1 VTHVLTFP
9 LAAWSGDYGVID
21 MALLSVI
28 RRWHFREGMPIRE
41 IERRTG
47 LSRNTIRKY
56 LRAGTVEPKFKV
68 SERPSKLDPFAEKL
82 SGWLR
87 IEAGKSRKYKRTAK
101 QMHVDLVVLGYDG
114 SYGRVAAFV
123 RAWKA
128 ERQREQQT
136 SGRGTFVPLI
146 FAPGEAF
153 QFDWSE
159 DWAVLAGE
167 RTKLQVAH
175 TKLSHSRAFIVRAYL
190 LQTHEMLFDAHHHAF
205 RVLGGVPRRGIYDN
219 MRTAVDRV
227 GTGKVRQV
235 NARFAAM
242 ASHYLFEPEFCNPA
256 SGWEKG
262 QVEKNVQDARRRL
275 WQPLPSFPDLDTLN
289 AWLEKRCLEQW
300 GQITHGNMPGTI
312 AGVWAQEVASLM
324 SLGRPFDGFV
334 EHTKRV
340 SPTCLVHFE
349 RNRYSVPASFANRPV
364 SLRTYPDRI
373 VIAAEGQI
381 LCEHV
386 RIIERSHHLPGRTV
400 YDWRHYLAVIQR
412 KPGALRN
419 GAPFAEMPDA
429 FRRLQG
435 HLLKRPG
442 GDREMV
448 EILALVLQHDE
459 QAVLCAVELA
469 LDADVPTKTHI
480 LNLLH
485 RLIDG
490 KTTKVAIIDAPQ
502 ALSLHREPKANV
514 ERYDTLRGKELRH
527 AS

>member
-1 VTHVLTFP
+1 
-9 LAAWSGDYGVID
+9 VID

-28 RRWHFREGMPIRE
+28 RRWHFREEVPIRE

-56 LRAGTVEPKFKV
+56 LRAGSVEPKFKV
-68 SERPSKLDPFAEKL
+68 PERPSKLDAFAEKL
-82 SGWLR
+82 SAWLQT
-87 IEAGKSRKYKRTAK
+87 EAGKSRKQRRSVK
-101 QMHVDLVVLGYDG
+101 QMHADLMSLGYGG
-114 SYGRVAAFV
+114 SYGRVAAFARV
-123 RAWKA
+123 WKA
-128 ERQREQQT
+128 ERQREAQS
-136 SGRGTFVPLI
+136 SGRGTFVPLV

-159 DWAVLAGE
+159 DWAMLGGE
-167 RTKLQVAH
+167 RIKLQVAH
-175 TKLSHSRAFIVRAYL
+175 TKLSHSRAFIVRAYP
-190 LQTHEMLFDAHHHAF
+190 LQTHEMLFDALTQAF
-205 RVLGGVPRRGIYDN
+205 RVLGGVPRRGIFDN
-219 MRTAVDRV
+219 MRTAVDRI
-227 GTGKVRQV
+227 GAGKARQV

-262 QVEKNVQDARRRL
+262 QIEKSVQDARRRL
-275 WQPLPSFPDLDTLN
+275 WQPLPSFPDLDALN
-289 AWLEKRCLEQW
+289 AWLEERCVAHWQ
-300 GQITHGNMPGTI
+300 QIQHGILPGTI
-312 AGVWAQEVASLM
+312 ADVQANEIASLM
-324 SLGRPFDGFV
+324 PLGRPFDGFV
-334 EHTKRV
+334 EHSKRV

-364 SLRTYPDRI
+364 SLRIYPQRV

-381 LCEHV
+381 LCEHA

-400 YDWRHYLAVIQR
+400 YDWRHYLSVIQR

-419 GAPFAEMPDA
+419 GAPFAELPEA

-435 HLLKRPG
+435 HLLKHPG
-442 GDREMV
+442 GDREMA

-469 LDADVPTKTHI
+469 LQAGIPAKTHI

-485 RLIDG
+485 RLTDG
-490 KTTKVAIIDAPQ
+490 KTGKIAPIDAPQ
-502 ALSLHREPKANV
+502 ALSLLREPKANV
-514 ERYDTLRGKELRH
+514 ARYDALRRKEAGR

>member
-1 VTHVLTFP
+1 
-9 LAAWSGDYGVID
+9 

-56 LRAGTVEPKFKV
+56 LRSGAVEPRFKV
-68 SERPSKLDPFAEKL
+68 ADRPSKLDPFAEKL
-82 SGWLR
+82 AGWLR
-87 IEAGKSRKYKRTAK
+87 IEVGKSRKQRRTAK
-101 QMHVDLVVLGYDG
+101 RMHADLVALGYDG

-123 RAWKA
+123 RAWKS
-128 ERQREQQT
+128 ERQRDAQT
-136 SGRGTFVPLI
+136 IGRGTFVPLV
-146 FAPGEAF
+146 FQPGEAF

-159 DWAVLAGE
+159 DWALLGGKQV
-167 RTKLQVAH
+167 KLQVAH
-175 TKLSHSRAFIVRAYL
+175 TKLSHSRAFTVRAYL
-190 LQTHEMLFDAHHHAF
+190 LQTHEMLFDALTQAF
-205 RVLGGVPRRGIYDN
+205 RVLGGVPQRGIFDN
-219 MRTAVDRV
+219 MRTAVDRI
-227 GTGKVRQV
+227 GSGKARQV

-275 WQPLPSFPDLDTLN
+275 WQPMPSFPDLDALN
-289 AWLEKRCLEQW
+289 AWLEVRCIAQW
-300 GQITHGNMPGTI
+300 GQIVHGVLPCTVADVH
-312 AGVWAQEVASLM
+312 AGEVASLM
-324 SLGRPFDGFV
+324 PPGRPFDGFV

-340 SPTCLVHFE
+340 SPTCLVTLE

-364 SLRTYPDRI
+364 SLRVYPERI
-373 VIAAEGQI
+373 VIAAEGRI
-381 LCEHV
+381 LCEHG
-386 RIIERSHHLPGRTV
+386 RIIARSHHLPGRIV

-419 GAPFAEMPDA
+419 GAPFTEMPDA
-429 FRRLQG
+429 FRQLQG
-435 HLLKRPG
+435 HLLRRPG

-469 LDADVPTKTHI
+469 LQAGVPTKTHV
-480 LNLLH
+480 LNILH
-485 RLIDG
+485 RLTDG
-490 KTTKVAIIDAPQ
+490 KAPPASPIDAPQ
-502 ALSLHREPKANV
+502 ALRLHQEPVADV
-514 ERYDTLRGKELRH
+514 GRYDNLREMRH